1 MKTRKVNFKTTENE
15 TFKNVF
21 IRFFVLWISVSN
33 IHSQTIERP
42 KAQPYNIE
50 LTFEKLKKKHP
61 FIQPLNLDFPK
72 NIKVSKD
79 VEYKNSD
86 GRSLKA
92 DIYYPDNSS
101 QKYPGIILVHGGG
114 WISGSKENERFLA
127 QELASKGYVA
137 MAINYSLS
145 DDAKYPTAVQ
155 DIEDALKFLKKHR
168 KEFSLNKN
176 KIAIGGN
183 SAGAQLATLVGVK
196 NKVQAIVNIDGIVS
210 FIHPE
215 SEEGTYASYWFGA
228 TKSQNFELWKEA
240 SPLEYVGKNTA
251 PTIFINSSQPRFH
264 GGRDDMIKI
273 LEANKIYYEVYEIKD
288 SPHSFWLV
296 QPWFD
301 ETLDYTVKFLDK
313 ILRNKI

>member
-1 MKTRKVNFKTTENE
+1 MKTKKVNFKSNGNE

-21 IRFFVLWISVSN
+21 IRFFVVVISVSKLF
-33 IHSQTIERP
+33 SQTVERP
-42 KAQPYNIE
+42 KTQPYTIE
-50 LTFEKLKKKHP
+50 STFEKLKKKHP
-61 FIQPLNLDFPK
+61 FIQPLNLEFPA
-72 NIKVSKD
+72 NIIASREI
-79 VEYKNSD
+79 EYKSRN
-86 GRSLKA
+86 GKSLKA
-92 DIYYPDNSS
+92 DIYFPENSS
-101 QKYPGIILVHGGG
+101 EKYPGIILIHGGG

-145 DDAKYPTAVQ
+145 DVAKYPAAVE

-168 KEFSLNKN
+168 QEFSLNKS

-196 NKVQAIVNIDGIVS
+196 NKVQAIVNIDGVVS

-215 SEEGTYASYWFGA
+215 SEEGTYAAYWFGTA
-228 TKSQNFELWKEA
+228 KSDNFKLWKEA
-240 SPLEYVGKNTA
+240 SPLEYVGKHTA

-273 LEANKIYYEVYEIKD
+273 LAKNKIYYEVHEIKD

-301 ETLDYTVKFLDK
+301 ETMKYIVAFLEK
-313 ILRNKI
+313 VLK

>member
-1 MKTRKVNFKTTENE
+1 MKTRKVNFKPIGIE

-21 IRFFVLWISVSN
+21 IRFFILWISVTN
-33 IHSQTIERP
+33 LHSQTVERP
-42 KAQPYNIE
+42 NAQAYTIE
-50 LTFEKLKKKHP
+50 STFEKLRKKYP
-61 FIQPLNLDFPK
+61 FIQPLNLEFPK

-92 DIYYPDNSS
+92 DIYYPENSS
-101 QKYPGIILVHGGG
+101 QKYPAIILVHGGG
-114 WISGSKENERFLA
+114 WISGSKENEKFLA

-145 DDAKYPTAVQ
+145 DDAKYPTAVE

-176 KIAIGGN
+176 KTAIGGN

-240 SPLEYVGKNTA
+240 SPLEYVSKKTA

-273 LEANKIYYEVYEIKD
+273 LAKNKIYYEVHEIKD

-296 QPWFD
+296 EPWFD
-301 ETLDYTVKFLDK
+301 ETLKYVVEFLDK
-313 ILRNKI
+313 VLK